1 MTAEALAG
9 KRRAARPVPRPAGW
23 HAHGELIE
31 LERYPDLG
39 VDWTALEVHA
49 QGSPF
54 TSWAWVSAWLRNLP
68 DGVAPLVF
76 RARDGAGL
84 LALALLVPAPE
95 HGVGRLFGRRSLYL
109 QETADPVLDEI
120 TIEYAGLL
128 AREGCAR
135 PAYAALF
142 QVLSGLRRDWRR
154 LCISTSADA
163 EPVAAAL
170 PSALRAASTLAR
182 PCHYVDLHRVRSGPG
197 GYEAVLGRKV
207 RASLRQTVRD
217 YSRFGPLRAE
227 VAGDAGTALAW
238 FDALQDLHTR
248 YWHSRGQ
255 PGCFASPFF
264 GRFHRDLIGH
274 GTRAGFTRLTR
285 VRAGDEVVGYLY
297 NLGWRDNVYFYNSGL
312 RYGLLEK
319 RDRPGVASLYAAI
332 GQAAAEGCAEFDF
345 LAGDQEYKRR
355 LATGARPLH
364 SIEVRRAGLRPLA
377 ERLLATLARRGTA
390 GMPLARALVVDAA
403 AEPRP

>member
-1 MTAEALAG
+1 MIG
-9 KRRAARPVPRPAGW
+9 
-23 HAHGELIE
+23 

-39 VDWTALEVHA
+39 VDWTALEA
-49 QGSPF
+49 QARGAPF

-76 RARDGAGL
+76 RARDSGGL
-84 LALALLVPAPE
+84 LALALLVAAPE

-109 QETADPVLDEI
+109 QETADPVLDEV

-142 QVLSGLRRDWRR
+142 QVLAGLRRDWRR

-163 EPVAAAL
+163 GAVAAAL
-170 PSALRAASTLAR
+170 PPALRAASTLAR
-182 PCHYVDLHRVRSGPG
+182 PCHYVDLARVRAEPG
-197 GYEAVLGRKV
+197 GYKAVLGRKV
-207 RASLRQTVRD
+207 RGSMRQTVRD
-217 YSRFGPLRAE
+217 YARFGPLQAE
-227 VAGDAGTALAW
+227 VAADVPTALAW

-264 GRFHRDLIGH
+264 GRFHRDLIAH
-274 GTRAGFTRLTR
+274 GTGAGFTRLTR
-285 VRAGDEVVGYLY
+285 VCAGDEVVGYLY
-297 NLGWRDNVYFYNSGL
+297 NLGWRDNIYFYNSGL

-319 RDRPGVASLYAAI
+319 RDRPGIATLYAAI
-332 GQAAAEGCAEFDF
+332 GQAAAEGRAEFDF

-355 LATGARPLH
+355 LATDARTLH
-364 SIEVRRAGLRPLA
+364 SIEVRRGGMRPMA
-377 ERLLATLARRGTA
+377 ERLLAALARRGTP
-390 GMPLARALVVDAA
+390 GLPLARALAMDAA
-403 AEPRP
+403 AGPPP